1 MGVLNPHIQRS
12 TDIGDGVHYDRENA
26 EVQNLVAVQ
35 DKLNAHVY
43 D

>member
-1 MGVLNPHIQRS
+1 MGVLNPHIQCS
-12 TDIGDGVHYDRENA
+12 TDIGDDVHCDRENA
-26 EVQNLVAVQ
+26 EVQNLVVVQ